1 MLSYQ
6 VLGTRLRCGGGM
18 STQPELSTS
27 RTDTIVALVPWY
39 RDWILAAT
47 LGATLSADQLTKL
60 VVKAN
65 LALGESWP
73 AEGFLRISHGT
84 NTGSAF
90 GLFRGQPLILTI
102 ASILA
107 IGFIV
112 YYYRT
117 QSTRRPIFRFT
128 VGLLLGGALGN
139 LTDRLRMGEVV
150 DFIDVGRWPVFN
162 LADSSIV
169 VGMTLLV
176 ATVVLAGNGSDDH
189 EPTETDAPVDANR
202 DGSGYP

>member
-1 MLSYQ
+1 
-6 VLGTRLRCGGGM
+6 M
-18 STQPELSTS
+18 STQPGPST
-27 RTDTIVALVPWY
+27 TGLVTVGLQVPWY
-39 RDWILAAT
+39 RDWILLAT
-47 LGATLSADQLTKL
+47 LAAAVAADQLTKL

-90 GLFRGQPLILTI
+90 GLFRGQPVFLAI

-107 IGFIV
+107 MGFIV

-117 QSTRRPIFRFT
+117 QSARRPILRFT
-128 VGLLLGGALGN
+128 VGLLLGGSLGN
-139 LTDRLRMGEVV
+139 LMDRLRMGEVV
-150 DFIDVGRWPVFN
+150 DFIDVGPWPVFN

-176 ATVVLAGNGSDDH
+176 ASVVLAGGGSHGD
-189 EPTETDAPVDANR
+189 EPAEAEAHVDASS
-202 DGSGYP
+202 DGSGYS

>member
-1 MLSYQ
+1 
-6 VLGTRLRCGGGM
+6 M
-18 STQPELSTS
+18 SAQPEPSTT
-27 RTDTIVALVPWY
+27 RPDTAEGPSWY
-39 RDWILAAT
+39 RDWVLLAT
-47 LGATLSADQLTKL
+47 LAVAVAADQLTKL
-60 VVKAN
+60 AVKTN

-84 NTGSAF
+84 NSGSAF
-90 GLFRGQPLILTI
+90 GLFRGQPVVLAI
-102 ASILA
+102 ASIFA

-112 YYYRT
+112 YYYRM
-117 QSTRRPIFRFT
+117 QSARRPMARFT
-128 VGLLLGGALGN
+128 IGLLLGGALGN

-150 DFIDVGRWPVFN
+150 DFIDVGPWPVFN

-176 ATVVLAGNGSDDH
+176 ASVVLAGGGSRGD
-189 EPTETDAPVDANR
+189 EPTDTDAHVDASP